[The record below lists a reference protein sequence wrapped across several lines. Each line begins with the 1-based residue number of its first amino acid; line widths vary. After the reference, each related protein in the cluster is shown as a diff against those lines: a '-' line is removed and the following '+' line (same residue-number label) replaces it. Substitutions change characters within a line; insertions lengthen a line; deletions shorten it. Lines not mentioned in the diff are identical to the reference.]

1 MSNTDGFSGSGS
13 VTTMPE
19 QQGESNRR
27 FKGKSEGKKWD
38 KPQEPR
44 KHKDAGKRH
53 NFTWKTRS
61 GNTIQIDDSKGA
73 ESITI
78 QHRGGSAFQMLAD
91 GSVHMTSHNGKYEI
105 VFGEDRMTVS
115 GLQDVTVKG
124 DATFRVYG
132 DYNVTCHKDYNL
144 TVLGNYN
151 ITASNHNRH
160 ILGNIDTQARNENKK
175 LLGSSAK
182 IARGAIAYVAKGSVT
197 HVSQSDQGF
206 FGGAAGA
213 NIWAK
218 KGNITQ
224 NIEEEGN
231 FHSEAKDGEYHIKA
245 KKAINVES
253 TDESMKL
260 KSKKDFGVESADN
273 GVEVKA
279 KQDIGIQSQSGDIQ
293 ARAQAGN
300 VEMTAQAKMDLRAT
314 GDASLS
320 GSTTH
325 VSGQT
330 VHVNGT
336 STTNID
342 GPSALNLNGGLGQV
356 MSALGIQLNFDLGQ
370 AEGETGSSRGVPAP
384 DRHATNKEAVQSWN
398 KHA

>member
-13 VTTMPE
+13 VTTMNT
-19 QQGESNRR
+19 QKESNRR

-38 KPQEPR
+38 KPQEAR
-44 KHKDAGKRH
+44 KKQGAGKRH
-53 NFTWKTRS
+53 NFSWKTRS

-78 QHRGGSAFQMLAD
+78 QHRGGASFQMLHD

-124 DATFRVYG
+124 DATFRCYG

-151 ITASNHNRH
+151 ITAKNHNRH

-175 LLGSSAK
+175 LMGSSAK
-182 IARGAIAYVAKGSVT
+182 IARGAIAYVAKGSMT
-197 HVSQSDQGF
+197 AVSQSDQGF

-231 FHSEAKDGEYHIKA
+231 FHSEAKDGEYHVKA
-245 KKAINVES
+245 KKSINMES
-253 TDESMKL
+253 TDEKMKL
-260 KSKKDFGVESADN
+260 KSKKDFGVESEDN

-279 KQDIGIQSQSGDIQ
+279 KQDIGIQSQNGNIQ
-293 ARAQAGN
+293 AKTQSGN
-300 VEMTAQAKMDLRAT
+300 VEVKANQKLDLRAD

-330 VHVNGT
+330 TAHITGGT
-336 STTNID
+336 SVNVD

-356 MSALGIQLNFDLGQ
+356 MQALGLQLNFDLGQ
-370 AEGETGSSRGVPAP
+370 AEGDTGSSRGVHAP
-384 DRHATNKEAVQSWN
+384 DKPASNREAVNSWN
-398 KHA
+398 KFA